1 MFSGLLK
8 IFYFILII
16 IFFCFIFSTY
26 FSENNISKIES
37 KITNVQKKSEI
48 QSYNLPIIKND
59 TDNVIEYVKQTNKKK
74 KKKFNFWKLLEND

>member
-16 IFFCFIFSTY
+16 IFFYFIFSTY

-59 TDNVIEYVKQTNKKK
+59 TDNVITYNSEDFIEKKIK
-74 KKKFNFWKLLEND
+74 KRKIWELLK